1 MAAQSIPKDG
11 FILGVDV
18 GNSRVGVAL
27 AHGIARLPRP
37 YGVINN
43 DEDILDKLLEIIES
57 ERIETV
63 VVGLPRDKDGEE
75 TEQSKISRDF
85 ADSLSKKSSVEI
97 VFADE
102 SLSSVRAESSQNYR
116 STSGKYFD
124 DVAACYILE
133 EFFGNING

>member
-1 MAAQSIPKDG
+1 MNDDAKMAWLAARRNGISG
-11 FILGVDV
+11 TDV
-18 GNSRVGVAL
+18 AAICGLSKWTTAL
-27 AHGIARLPRP
+27 
-37 YGVINN
+37 
-43 DEDILDKLLEIIES
+43 KLWAWKTGKLAE
-57 ERIETV
+57 
-63 VVGLPRDKDGEE
+63 DGEE